1 MEPSPKRLLDEGDA
15 LAELLQ
21 QANAGYARRLDPSRA
36 LSRLRSAVARPRFS
50 VGMWLCAGASAVAV
64 GLLVTRVWQGRA
76 EPDLRVTAEA
86 PYVATPKRTDP
97 AARALPVPSPTS
109 LEKPTK
115 LSAPPP
121 ESRKPSSVPAA
132 TASSSE
138 KPTAP
143 AASEEECLAHARAGD
158 PRRAAACF
166 TERAAGSGLSAQ
178 VALYELSRLQRDAL
192 GEPGAALASLDQY
205 LTRFPAGSLN
215 GEARFSRLELLA
227 RLGRTA
233 DALRA
238 SSEFMSTRFGVER
251 AAEVHLFRGNL
262 FLRGAGS
269 AAQAVAEY
277 RAAMGAPGRVG
288 DDAAYQLAVALE
300 QSGARSEA
308 REAYERYLARSGGR
322 HRSAAST
329 KLTELAP

>member
-1 MEPSPKRLLDEGDA
+1 MEPSPKRLVDEGDA

-21 QANAGYARRLDPSRA
+21 QANTGYARRLDPNRA
-36 LSRLRSAVARPRFS
+36 LSRLRNAVGRPRFG
-50 VGMWLCAGASAVAV
+50 VGIWLCAGAAAVA
-64 GLLVTRVWQGRA
+64 GALLVMRSWQSREDA
-76 EPDLRVTAEA
+76 ALRVTAEA
-86 PYVATPKRTDP
+86 PYGAAPKKAET
-97 AARALPVPSPTS
+97 AAAMLPPPVPQTP
-109 LEKPTK
+109 EKPAKIST
-115 LSAPPP
+115 PPS
-121 ESRKPSSVPAA
+121 EGRKPSSAPPASASAPEKAA
-132 TASSSE
+132 T
-138 KPTAP
+138 P
-143 AASEEECLAHARAGD
+143 ATNEEECLAHARAGD

-192 GEPGAALASLDQY
+192 GEPAAALASLDQY

-233 DALRA
+233 EALRA
-238 SSEFMSTRFGVER
+238 SSDFMSTRFGAER

-269 AAQAVAEY
+269 AAQAVTEY
-277 RAAMGAPGRVG
+277 RGAAGAPGRVG

-300 QSGARSEA
+300 QSGARAEA
-308 REAYERYLARSGGR
+308 RDAYERYLARSGGR
-322 HRSAAST
+322 HRSAAT
-329 KLTELAP
+329 AKLTELAR